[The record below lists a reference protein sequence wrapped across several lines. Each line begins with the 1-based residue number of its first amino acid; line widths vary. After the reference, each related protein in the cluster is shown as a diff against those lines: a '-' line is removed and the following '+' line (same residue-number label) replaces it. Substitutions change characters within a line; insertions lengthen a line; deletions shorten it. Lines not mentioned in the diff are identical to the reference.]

1 MSEYESGHTE
11 IPDNW
16 IKEFKSE
23 VARDRTARGAW
34 REIGSAGLE
43 EGALFLL
50 WGFAGGAEPDLA
62 KMHQR
67 AENTSDLLKAAH
79 REEGVAQNGR
89 PKRAHDDDLFRR
101 RAASAREGAL
111 SSEWA
116 MPTPETSKLRDELA
130 RVKAETGRQPTLP
143 AVRKALTK
151 AAGKRSPVKNS
162 HLLLLLQGYAEK
174 FAVKLGIKRL
184 VALASCADRNTKLD
198 EGRLGSY
205 LRSATAVKDQ
215 ILGDTL
221 PTLPPPSLKKR

>member
-34 REIGSAGLE
+34 RKIESAGLE

-62 KMHQR
+62 KMHR
-67 AENTSDLLKAAH
+67 RTENTSDLLKAAH
-79 REEGVAQNGR
+79 RGEGVAQTGT

-101 RAASAREGAL
+101 RAASARERAL

-116 MPTPETSKLRDELA
+116 MPTPEASKLRDELA
-130 RVKAETGRQPTLP
+130 RGQGGNGETAHTSRCSESSDQGS
-143 AVRKALTK
+143 RKAQ
-151 AAGKRSPVKNS
+151 S
-162 HLLLLLQGYAEK
+162 HQNVSLS
-174 FAVKLGIKRL
+174 I
-184 VALASCADRNTKLD
+184 LASGLCGEVWRRDWHQA
-198 EGRLGSY
+198 
-205 LRSATAVKDQ
+205 
-215 ILGDTL
+215 
-221 PTLPPPSLKKR
+221 PCC